1 MEPFDFYYKKIRSS
15 FSQLQERRNEGKK
28 EVSNEGTKERHE
40 GMEGRRNVMKEW
52 RDEGK
57 SWRNGGTKERHE
69 GTEKRRNV
77 MKERRNEGTSQGRE
91 ERKNTEETEEPEE
104 NMCK

>member
-1 MEPFDFYYKKIRSS
+1 MFIQTQPWSSIWGQLRTKLFSIPVEPFDF
-15 FSQLQERRNEGKK
+15 E
-28 EVSNEGTKERHE
+28 
-40 GMEGRRNVMKEW
+40 
-52 RDEGK
+52 
-57 SWRNGGTKERHE
+57 GTKERHE

>member
-1 MEPFDFYYKKIRSS
+1 MEPFDFYYRKIRSS
-15 FSQLQERRNEGKK
+15 FSQLQERRNHSFALAIGKESK
-28 EVSNEGTKERHE
+28 EE
-40 GMEGRRNVMKEW
+40 
-52 RDEGK
+52 
-57 SWRNGGTKERHE
+57 TKERHE

-91 ERKNTEETEEPEE
+91 ERKNKEETEEPEE